1 MVVHW
6 CLGVPGVHSHDPL
19 GSKDGTWGDDR
30 RPALGKAGGANALP
44 PPPPNKSCEILEP
57 CYCRTGFNC
66 ENLMIVNCKGS

>member
-30 RPALGKAGGANALP
+30 RPALGKAWGGGGGGEY
-44 PPPPNKSCEILEP
+44 PPPNQI
-57 CYCRTGFNC
+57 
-66 ENLMIVNCKGS
+66 M